1 MAIVKAVEIEVNID
15 GGDSIKELK
24 TVEEKLIDV
33 EKGLRNVSK
42 ASAES
47 AAEKNFKAVNK
58 IVDESALS
66 VQDMTK
72 AMENYVNIAATA
84 GRKSPI
90 GQEALQR
97 AASLKDEI
105 DGLSTEVQQ
114 LAKDGQN
121 LQAALQLGGTV
132 VAGYQGFQS
141 TIALLGVENEALLET
156 MVKLEAANGLL
167 LSVEQIRM
175 SLEKESVLVQK
186 AQAFWSSAQT
196 KALSIQS
203 KAKKKDIAVTGLV
216 TAAQW
221 LWNAAV
227 LANPIVAMIVGIT
240 ALIGG
245 LILLANAFGDSND
258 EMDKS
263 AVKAQQLNDINE
275 KAKESYEGTVS
286 VINSYVKVAQNATA
300 SDEERAGAVSALEKE
315 LGVANGTLGDSNG
328 LTEEAIGLIDQHIE
342 GLKLFA
348 KEKAAQELL
357 QEKSKELIEA
367 ENSSLAE
374 NKSWWDLSLE
384 AITGRVTT
392 VDKLV
397 ANREESI
404 ASIQMETDALAE
416 NTSAITN
423 QTDAKRESNKEL
435 EKGIKE
441 AEEREKAI
449 EDQAKKAKDA
459 REKRSKERRKRE
471 RLEAAER
478 LSDTIAAQKM
488 VDDLRLDMMAE
499 GEEKAVSQRQSQ
511 FDDRISKIEKDGQLT
526 KELEKLLAKKA
537 EEDIAKI
544 REDAAEERSKV
555 EKDILQKQ
563 SAIRIEVM
571 KDGADKE
578 IAANKAMFELRLE
591 QLEMEGVLTSELEA
605 QLTEDNERKL
615 EEIRDKWRKIG
626 TAKDD
631 EEFQKRLDSA
641 TKNLDTMSQ
650 GVETFGELNSAFA
663 EAQLNRAGDDEKK
676 REAIERKA
684 FEREKKINIAR
695 ALIGG
700 AQAAVQAIAKFGPP
714 PSPLGIAGIVSAGVI
729 TAAQIA
735 AISSAKFQGSG
746 SASVPTVGGV
756 SVPGGGPDQGNA
768 DSVNETAPFL
778 GGGEPGEPKLVVSA
792 VDMSNVQNSTRK
804 IEVIRT
810 LD

>member
-1 MAIVKAVEIEVNID
+1 
-15 GGDSIKELK
+15 
-24 TVEEKLIDV
+24 
-33 EKGLRNVSK
+33 
-42 ASAES
+42 
-47 AAEKNFKAVNK
+47 
-58 IVDESALS
+58 
-66 VQDMTK
+66 
-72 AMENYVNIAATA
+72 
-84 GRKSPI
+84 
-90 GQEALQR
+90 
-97 AASLKDEI
+97 
-105 DGLSTEVQQ
+105 
-114 LAKDGQN
+114 
-121 LQAALQLGGTV
+121 
-132 VAGYQGFQS
+132 
-141 TIALLGVENEALLET
+141 
-156 MVKLEAANGLL
+156 
-167 LSVEQIRM
+167 
-175 SLEKESVLVQK
+175 
-186 AQAFWSSAQT
+186 
-196 KALSIQS
+196 
-203 KAKKKDIAVTGLV
+203 
-216 TAAQW
+216 
-221 LWNAAV
+221 
-227 LANPIVAMIVGIT
+227 MIVGIT

-397 ANREESI
+397 ANREANI
-404 ASIQMETDALAE
+404 ASIQLETDALAE

-578 IAANKAMFELRLE
+578 IAANN
-591 QLEMEGVLTSELEA
+591 SELEA

-626 TAKDD
+626 TAKDN
-631 EEFQKRLDSA
+631 EEFKKRLDSA

-714 PSPLGIAGIVSAGVI
+714 PSPLGIAGIASAGLI
-729 TAAQIA
+729 
-735 AISSAKFQGSG
+735 KLRR
-746 SASVPTVGGV
+746 SVRQSFRARALRRSQLLAVCLFRVVVPIKGTPT
-756 SVPGGGPDQGNA
+756 Q
-768 DSVNETAPFL
+768 
-778 GGGEPGEPKLVVSA
+778 
-792 VDMSNVQNSTRK
+792 
-804 IEVIRT
+804 
-810 LD
+810 